1 MARLS
6 VDAAGTLLASA
17 SDDKTVRLWALPGME
32 PRGVLRIPIGTA
44 AEGEVYAVALTPDGT
59 RAFVAGFTG
68 QGWDRAFAIYMF
80 DIRTQRML
88 ARLTGLPAPV
98 QHLAVSRDGTRL
110 AAALSGRGGVR
121 VWNAQDGQQLFAA
134 DNLGA
139 PVWMVAYGADG
150 RLAASSA
157 DGRIRVWDANHRLA
171 AERIPVERA
180 RPFGIAFS
188 PDGSLLAIG
197 FEDRLRVEVVSAADL
212 LPRFTPDVTG
222 MNGEGLPAVAWA
234 HDGRGGVQLHAAGY
248 ARIAGQAAMRGEGG
262 VAPARPAVAPPR
274 PSASAPSGGSAAE
287 RRGIRLAGEGERGL
301 ALDATRP
308 SPSEP
313 PQRRYIIRRWA
324 DFGLGPSSDVPAA
337 GNAIAHLLPLPTGGL
352 AYATS
357 DPGIGLLAPDG
368 RVGRP
373 PNPPGAEFGATGLD
387 LAASADGQRVR
398 FRLREG
404 GEVIVFDAARGR
416 LELAGGNE
424 RMSGA
429 LPEGARLSLQDWRN
443 NTQPRLRGRVL
454 ALGPGEFSRSGA
466 ILPGDQGVLLGTDT
480 HLRLYDAEGRPV
492 GDVVTPAAVWGL
504 TVVGATAIAAL
515 GDGTIRW
522 YDIAPY
528 LAERAAL
535 FVHADARRWALWTPE
550 ALFDHAPSGG
560 QELVGVHLN
569 GARNATPDFASF
581 QQAYRALYAP
591 EAVRARLAGDPG
603 PGAMHL
609 QRIGDVR
616 ARIGQAPTLAAGTLC
631 AVTPAGCAPLPWSA
645 REVPAEATALRI
657 TFVATDRGLGL
668 GPLDVM
674 VNERIAR
681 RANVTTDDPVI
692 EVPLDPGENRI
703 STRLYDSD
711 RVLFAEG
718 PSLALRRPGDA
729 QAPTGSGRLILISVG
744 VDAYADASLNLR
756 FAVADAR
763 TVADGF
769 RGGASGLFREA
780 RITLLTNRDATRE
793 NILRALAEAA
803 EVARPEDTFVLYIAG
818 HGIRTEPDRRFLFL
832 PHEAD
837 ISGGMD
843 SLRRTGLDEDTLVA
857 ALARIRARDGFLF
870 VDTCHAGQ
878 VTIDSLAAIGNET
891 GRYLL
896 AASTSVQEALD
907 SYDDRNGVFA
917 FAVLEALRGRAARDG
932 DGYVSALAVGEYVTR
947 RVPALAAER
956 RHRQDAVFR
965 TAQRDLRSFPLVR
978 ITP

>member
-1 MARLS
+1 MEAGAHTAPVARLA

-17 SDDKTVRLWALPGME
+17 SDDKTVRLWSLPDLA
-32 PRGVLRIPIGTA
+32 PRGVLRIPIGPE
-44 AEGEVYAVALTPDGT
+44 AEGEIYAVALSPDGS
-59 RAFVAGFTG
+59 RAFLAGFTG
-68 QGWDRAFAIYMF
+68 FAWDRSFAVYLF
-80 DIRTQRML
+80 DVRTRRML

-98 QHLAVSRDGTRL
+98 QHLAVSRDGARL

-121 VWNAQDGQQLFAA
+121 VWNAQTGQQLFAA
-134 DNLGA
+134 DNLGG
-139 PVWMVAYGADG
+139 PVRMVAYGADG

-157 DGRIRVWDANHRLA
+157 DGRVRVWDANHRLV
-171 AERIPVERA
+171 AERTPVQGA
-180 RPFGIAFS
+180 RPFGIAYS

-197 FEDRLRVEVVSAADL
+197 FEDRLRVEVVGGADL

-222 MNGEGLPAVAWA
+222 LTGEGLPAVAWA

-248 ARIAGQAAMRGEGG
+248 ARIPGMTQVRGQGAAAEG
-262 VAPARPAVAPPR
+262 
-274 PSASAPSGGSAAE
+274 AAE
-287 RRGIRLAGEGERGL
+287 RRGIRLPAEGERGI
-301 ALDATRP
+301 AVDAARP
-308 SPSEP
+308 APSEP
-313 PQRRYIIRRWA
+313 PPRRYLIRRWL
-324 DFGLGPSSDVPAA
+324 DFGLGPSADIPAA
-337 GNAIAHLLPLPTGGL
+337 GNAIAHLLALPAGGL
-352 AYATS
+352 AYAAS
-357 DPGIGLLAPDG
+357 DPGIGLLGPDG
-368 RVGRP
+368 RVVRP
-373 PNPPGAEFGATGLD
+373 SDPPGAEFTATGLD
-387 LAASADGQRVR
+387 LAAAPDGLSVR

-404 GEVIVFDAARGR
+404 GQLLRFDAARGR
-416 LELAGGNE
+416 LELSDGGE
-424 RMSGA
+424 AMVGA
-429 LPEGARLSLQDWRN
+429 LPAGARLSVQEWRN
-443 NTQPRLRGRVL
+443 TTRPRIGQRVL
-454 ALGPGEFSRSGA
+454 PLGSGEFSRSAA

-480 HLRLYDAEGRPV
+480 HLRLFDAEGRPV
-492 GDVVTPAAVWGL
+492 AAVVTPAAAWGVV
-504 TVVGATAIAAL
+504 VVGGTAVAAL

-522 YDIAPY
+522 YDIAPT

-550 ALFDHAPSGG
+550 ALFDHAPAGG

-569 GARNATPDFASF
+569 NARNATPEFASF

-591 EAVRARLAGDPG
+591 EAVRARVAGDPTV
-603 PGAMHL
+603 GAMHL

-631 AVTPAGCAPLPWSA
+631 AVTPAGCTPLSWTA
-645 REVPAEATALRI
+645 REVPQDATALRL
-657 TFVATDRGLGL
+657 TLVATDRGLGL

-674 VNERIAR
+674 VNERIAVR
-681 RANVTTDDPVI
+681 GDLRTGDPVI

-703 STRLYDSD
+703 TTRLYDAD

-718 PSLALRRPGDA
+718 PSLVLRRPGAA
-729 QAPTGSGRLILISVG
+729 QAPAGAGRLILLAIG
-744 VDAYADASLNLR
+744 VDAYADPSLNLR

-763 TVADGF
+763 SVADSL
-769 RGGASGLFREA
+769 RGGAAGLFRET
-780 RITLLTNRDATRE
+780 RLTLLTDREATRG

-803 EVARPEDTFVLYIAG
+803 ETARPEDTFVLYLAG

-837 ISGGMD
+837 VSGGMD

-870 VDTCHAGQ
+870 IDTCHAGQ

-917 FAVLEALRGRAARDG
+917 YAVIEALRGRAARDAE
-932 DGYVSALAVGEYVTR
+932 GYVSALAVGEYVTR
-947 RVPALAAER
+947 RVPVLAAEK

-965 TAQRDLRSFPLVR
+965 TAQRELRSFHLVR
-978 ITP
+978 VAP